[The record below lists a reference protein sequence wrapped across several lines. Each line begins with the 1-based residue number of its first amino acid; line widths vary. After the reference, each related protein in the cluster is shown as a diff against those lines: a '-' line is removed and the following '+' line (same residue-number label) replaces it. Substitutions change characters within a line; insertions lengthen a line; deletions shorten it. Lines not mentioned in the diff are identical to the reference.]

1 MVSVFG
7 HIFLCP
13 EFKKYWTIMEEPK
26 FDRKRPY
33 NELPLLPP
41 NKDIENKSAFLK
53 PWVRPWMF
61 G

>member
-1 MVSVFG
+1 
-7 HIFLCP
+7 
-13 EFKKYWTIMEEPK
+13 MEEPK

-53 PWVRPWMF
+53 P
-61 G
+61 